1 MQKLKKYSKY
11 SAILLAG
18 ALLWLVWANPV
29 FAQGQDSK
37 TAEPGKC
44 GKNYIELS
52 VPIEDGPDAG
62 SEADNCLQKQK
73 EGEGLN
79 ENPIFKYM
87 GTIIRFLSAGVGV
100 VVMLMIVISGIQ
112 YITSS
117 GNPDAVAGAKKR
129 LTNAV
134 LALVLFIFMAAILN
148 FLVPG
153 GLL

>member
-1 MQKLKKYSKY
+1 MQKLKKYPKH
-11 SAILLAG
+11 SAVLLAG
-18 ALLWLVWANPV
+18 ALLWLTLAGTAA
-29 FAQGQDSK
+29 AQGQNSK
-37 TAEPGKC
+37 TAEPGNC

-62 SEADNCLQKQK
+62 NEADNCLQKQK
-73 EGEGLN
+73 EGEDIS
-79 ENPIFKYM
+79 ENPIFQYM

-148 FLVPG
+148 FIVPG